1 MANILITGAG
11 GFIGASLARD
21 LITSKH
27 NISIIVRRQS
37 HLWRLKDVLSHI
49 GVNNVDMTSIAEI
62 NKVVKKTQPDI
73 VYHLAAHGGYPFQQ
87 NLDTIIKTNLISSV
101 NLMHALSTHCNQ
113 CKFIN
118 TGSSSEYG
126 LKQRAM
132 KESDVTEP
140 ISVYG
145 ITKLSQTLFAKY
157 FNKKYNLHTVTLRL
171 FSVYGPYE
179 EPGRLIHDIMMALVN
194 KSELELSSPKPRR
207 DFIHMDDVLSAL
219 KKAAFVKGARGKVF
233 NIGSGKDYSVKDALD
248 MACKVTNTKLKVKW
262 GIEEKSRSFN
272 SNSKWIADITNA
284 NKILKWKPAI
294 SFREGLLK
302 TYEWYHNNVKIY
314 ANR

>member
-1 MANILITGAG
+1 MSRILITGAG
-11 GFIGASLARD
+11 GFVGANLVRD
-21 LITSKH
+21 LVKSKH
-27 NISIIVRRQS
+27 NVSIVVRRQS
-37 HLWRLKDVLSHI
+37 NLWRLKDVLSHI
-49 GVNNVDMTSIAEI
+49 GVNHVDMTDIAEI
-62 NKVVKKTQPDI
+62 NKVIKKTQPDI

-87 NLDTIIKTNLISSV
+87 DLDTIIKTNLISSV
-101 NLMHALSTHCNQ
+101 NLMHALSNHCNQ

-126 LKQRAM
+126 PKQRAM
-132 KESDVTEP
+132 RESDVTDP

-157 FNKKYNLHTVTLRL
+157 FNKKYNMHTVTLRL

-194 KSELELSSPKPRR
+194 KKELKLSSPKPRR
-207 DFIHMDDVLSAL
+207 DFIHMDDVISAL
-219 KKAAFVKGARGKVF
+219 KKAALVKGAKGKVF
-233 NIGSGKDYSVKDALD
+233 NIGSGRDYSVRDALD
-248 MACKVTNTKLKVKW
+248 IACKVTDTKLKVKW

-284 NKILKWKPAI
+284 NKILKWKPVI
-294 SFREGLLK
+294 PFREGLLK
-302 TYEWYHNNVKIY
+302 TYEWYYNNVKIY

>member
-1 MANILITGAG
+1 MTNILITGAG
-11 GFIGASLARD
+11 GFVGANLVYD
-21 LITSKH
+21 IIKSKH
-27 NISIIVRRQS
+27 NVSIVVRRQS
-37 HLWRLKDVLSHI
+37 NLWRLKDALSHLD
-49 GVNNVDMTSIAEI
+49 VNYVDMTDIAETS
-62 NKVVKKTQPDI
+62 KVIKKIQPDI

-87 NLDTIIKTNLISSV
+87 DLDTIIKANLISSV
-101 NLMHALSTHCNQ
+101 NLMRALSTHCNQ

-132 KESDVTEP
+132 RESDATEP

-157 FNKKYNLHTVTLRL
+157 FNKKYNLHAVTLRL

-179 EPGRLIHDIMMALVN
+179 EPGRLIHDIMMALIS
-194 KSELELSSPKPRR
+194 KKELELSSPKPRR

-219 KKAAFVKGARGKVF
+219 KKAAHVKGAKGKVF
-233 NIGSGKDYSVKDALD
+233 NIGSGKDYSVKDVFD
-248 MACKVTNTKLKVKW
+248 IACKVTHTKLKVKW
-262 GIEEKSRSFN
+262 GIEEKTRSFN
-272 SNSKWIADITNA
+272 SNSRWIADITNA
-284 NKILKWKPAI
+284 DKILKWKPTI

-302 TYEWYHNNVKIY
+302 TYEWYYNNVKIY